1 MRINYVN
8 EKENNNLNDPSTGSG
23 QENGKGRHY
32 FPDGARRTEEVKVR
46 FTPGEMKLIQD
57 VMREIESKDKLSTF
71 LWRVVMSSI
80 GRKRREL
87 EREGKV

>member
-8 EKENNNLNDPSTGSG
+8 ENEN
-23 QENGKGRHY
+23 ENGEGRHY
-32 FPDGARRTEEVKVR
+32 FPDEARRTEEVKVR
-46 FTPGEMKLIQD
+46 FTPGEMKLIKD
-57 VMREIESKDKLSTF
+57 VMREMESKDKLSTF

-87 EREGKV
+87 EREKNA